1 MDVGG
6 RDRTRT
12 CTPLPTN
19 GFLDRGSTN
28 YAYSSKYAELTG
40 VRKPL
45 ALNADTRDKPGLLPR
60 CLGLL
65 LGHMTSRS
73 M

>member
-1 MDVGG
+1 M
-6 RDRTRT
+6 
-12 CTPLPTN
+12 N

-45 ALNADTRDKPGLLPR
+45 ALNADTRDKPGLLPK

-65 LGHMTSRS
+65 LRHMTSRS